1 MGNLGELPMLN
12 KFTKNQFLTAT
23 AAASVLT
30 VAPVYAANISLDRF
44 PLDRNDQVSVNNSTF
59 PHGSRTTP
67 HRPLPIIPVQP
78 ELILPVRA
86 ESPVN
91 NSLVQNTGANE
102 YFQQGLNFATQQNT
116 ASAEEAFRRAI
127 QIDPNF
133 AEAYANL
140 GSILANQNRLPEA
153 LPYLETAIRLKP
165 NVPEFYY
172 MRAKVLS
179 AQNKRAEAVE
189 SVKKARDLYRNQG
202 KTQAANKLDEV
213 IKNISK

>member
-1 MGNLGELPMLN
+1 MLN
-12 KFTKNQFLTAT
+12 KFKKNQLFTAA

-30 VAPVYAANISLDRF
+30 VAPVYAANISIYRF
-44 PLDRNDQVSVNNSTF
+44 RLDRNDRVSVNNSTF
-59 PHGSRTTP
+59 PHEPQT
-67 HRPLPIIPVQP
+67 IIPVPP

-102 YFQQGLNFATQQNT
+102 YFQQGLNFAAQQNT
-116 ASAEEAFRRAI
+116 ASAEAAFRRVI
-127 QIDPNF
+127 EIDPNF

-140 GSILANQNRLPEA
+140 GSVLANQNKLAEA

-172 MRAKVLS
+172 MLGKVLS

>member
-1 MGNLGELPMLN
+1 MLN
-12 KFTKNQFLTAT
+12 KFKKNQFFTAA

-30 VAPVYAANISLDRF
+30 VAPVYAANISLYRF
-44 PLDRNDQVSVNNSTF
+44 RLDRNDRVSVNNSTLF

-67 HRPLPIIPVQP
+67 HGSLPIIPVQP

-86 ESPVN
+86 ESPLN

-102 YFQQGLNFATQQNT
+102 YFQQGLNFAAQQNT
-116 ASAEEAFRRAI
+116 ASAEAAFRRVI
-127 QIDPNF
+127 EIDPNF

-140 GSILANQNRLPEA
+140 GSILANQNKLAEA
-153 LPYLETAIRLKP
+153 LPYFETAIRLKP

-213 IKNISK
+213 IKNLSK

>member
-1 MGNLGELPMLN
+1 MLN
-12 KFTKNQFLTAT
+12 KFKKNQLFTAA

-30 VAPVYAANISLDRF
+30 VAPVDAANISLYRF
-44 PLDRNDQVSVNNSTF
+44 RLDRNDRVSVNNSTF
-59 PHGSRTTP
+59 PHEPQT
-67 HRPLPIIPVQP
+67 IIPVQP

-102 YFQQGLNFATQQNT
+102 YFQQGLNFAAQQNT
-116 ASAEEAFRRAI
+116 ASAEAAFRRVI
-127 QIDPNF
+127 EIDPNF

-140 GSILANQNRLPEA
+140 GSVLANQNKLAEA
-153 LPYLETAIRLKP
+153 LPYFETAIRLKP
-165 NVPEFYY
+165 NVPEFHY
-172 MRAKVLS
+172 MLGKVLS

-189 SVKKARDLYRNQG
+189 SVKKARDLYRKQG

-213 IKNISK
+213 IKNLSK

>member
-1 MGNLGELPMLN
+1 MLN
-12 KFTKNQFLTAT
+12 KFKKNQFLTAA

-30 VAPVYAANISLDRF
+30 VAPVYAANISLYRSR
-44 PLDRNDQVSVNNSTF
+44 LDRNDRVSVNNSTF

-67 HRPLPIIPVQP
+67 HGLLPIIPVPP

-86 ESPVN
+86 EPPVN

-102 YFQQGLNFATQQNT
+102 YFQQGLNFAAQQNT
-116 ASAEEAFRRAI
+116 ASAEAAFRKVI
-127 QIDPNF
+127 EIDPNF

-140 GSILANQNRLPEA
+140 GSILANQNKLAEA
-153 LPYLETAIRLKP
+153 VTYFETAIRLKP
-165 NVPEFYY
+165 KVPEFYY
-172 MRAKVLS
+172 MLGKVLS
-179 AQNKRAEAVE
+179 AQNKMAEAVE
-189 SVKKARDLYRNQG
+189 SIKKARDLYRNQG

>member
-1 MGNLGELPMLN
+1 MLN
-12 KFTKNQFLTAT
+12 KFKKNQFLTAT

-44 PLDRNDQVSVNNSTF
+44 RLDKNDRVSVNNSTF
-59 PHGSRTTP
+59 AHGSRTTP
-67 HRPLPIIPVQP
+67 HGSLPIIPVQP
-78 ELILPVRA
+78 QLILPVRA
-86 ESPVN
+86 ESPLN

-116 ASAEEAFRRAI
+116 ASAEAAFRRAI

-140 GSILANQNRLPEA
+140 GSILANQNRLAEA

-179 AQNKRAEAVE
+179 AQNKMAEAVE

-213 IKNISK
+213 IKNLSK

>member
-1 MGNLGELPMLN
+1 MLN
-12 KFTKNQFLTAT
+12 KLKKNQLLTAA

-30 VAPVYAANISLDRF
+30 VAPVYAANISLYRF
-44 PLDRNDQVSVNNSTF
+44 RLDRNDRVSVNNSTF
-59 PHGSRTTP
+59 PHGLQT
-67 HRPLPIIPVQP
+67 IIPVQP

-102 YFQQGLNFATQQNT
+102 YFQQGLNFAAQQNT
-116 ASAEEAFRRAI
+116 ASAEAAFRRVI
-127 QIDPNF
+127 EIDPNF

-140 GSILANQNRLPEA
+140 GSILANQNKLAEA
-153 LPYLETAIRLKP
+153 VTYFETAIRLKP
-165 NVPEFYY
+165 KVPEFYY
-172 MRAKVLS
+172 MLGKVLS

-189 SVKKARDLYRNQG
+189 SIKKARDLYRNQG
-202 KTQAANKLDEV
+202 KTEAANKLDEV

>member
-1 MGNLGELPMLN
+1 MLN
-12 KFTKNQFLTAT
+12 KLKKNQLFTAA

-30 VAPVYAANISLDRF
+30 VAPVYAANISLYRF
-44 PLDRNDQVSVNNSTF
+44 RLDRIDRVSVNNSTF
-59 PHGSRTTP
+59 PHGPQT
-67 HRPLPIIPVQP
+67 IIPVQP
-78 ELILPVRA
+78 ELILPVPA
-86 ESPVN
+86 ESPAN

-102 YFQQGLNFATQQNT
+102 YFQQGLNFAAQQNT

-140 GSILANQNRLPEA
+140 ASILANQNRLAEA

-165 NVPEFYY
+165 NLPEFYY

-213 IKNISK
+213 IKNLSK

>member
-1 MGNLGELPMLN
+1 MLN
-12 KFTKNQFLTAT
+12 KFKKNQFLTAT

-30 VAPVYAANISLDRF
+30 IAPVYAANISLDRF
-44 PLDRNDQVSVNNSTF
+44 RLDRNDRVSVNNSTF
-59 PHGSRTTP
+59 PHASRTTP
-67 HRPLPIIPVQP
+67 HAPRTIISVQP

-116 ASAEEAFRRAI
+116 ASAEAAFRRVI
-127 QIDPNF
+127 EIDPNF

-140 GSILANQNRLPEA
+140 GSILANQNKLAEA
-153 LPYLETAIRLKP
+153 LPYFETAIRLKP

-213 IKNISK
+213 IKNLSK

>member
-1 MGNLGELPMLN
+1 MLN
-12 KFTKNQFLTAT
+12 KFKKNQFFTAA

-30 VAPVYAANISLDRF
+30 VAPVYAANISLYRF
-44 PLDRNDQVSVNNSTF
+44 RLDRNDRVSVNNSTF

-67 HRPLPIIPVQP
+67 HGPVPIIPVQP

-102 YFQQGLNFATQQNT
+102 YFQQGLNFAAQQNT
-116 ASAEEAFRRAI
+116 ASAEAAFRRAI
-127 QIDPNF
+127 EIEPNF

-140 GSILANQNRLPEA
+140 GSVLANQNKLSEA
-153 LPYLETAIRLKP
+153 VPYFETAIRLKP

-172 MRAKVLS
+172 MLGKVLS

-189 SVKKARDLYRNQG
+189 SVKKARDLYRKQG

>member
-1 MGNLGELPMLN
+1 MLN
-12 KFTKNQFLTAT
+12 KFKKNQFLTAA

-44 PLDRNDQVSVNNSTF
+44 PLDRNDRVSVNNSTF
-59 PHGSRTTP
+59 PHGS
-67 HRPLPIIPVQP
+67 LPIIPVQP

-86 ESPVN
+86 ESPLN

-116 ASAEEAFRRAI
+116 ASAEAAFRRVI
-127 QIDPNF
+127 EIDPNF

-140 GSILANQNRLPEA
+140 GSILANQNKLAEA
-153 LPYLETAIRLKP
+153 LPYFETAIRLKP

-213 IKNISK
+213 IKNLSK

>member
-1 MGNLGELPMLN
+1 MLN
-12 KFTKNQFLTAT
+12 KFKKNQFLTVA

-30 VAPVYAANISLDRF
+30 VAPVYAANISLYRF
-44 PLDRNDQVSVNNSTF
+44 RLDRNDRVSVNNSTF
-59 PHGSRTTP
+59 PHGSQTTP
-67 HRPLPIIPVQP
+67 HKPLPIIPVQP

-116 ASAEEAFRRAI
+116 ASAEAAFRRVI
-127 QIDPNF
+127 EIDPNF

-140 GSILANQNRLPEA
+140 GSILANQNKLAEA
-153 LPYLETAIRLKP
+153 VSYLQTAIRLKP
-165 NVPEFYY
+165 KVPEFYY
-172 MRAKVLS
+172 MLGKVLS

-213 IKNISK
+213 IKNLSR

>member
-1 MGNLGELPMLN
+1 MLN
-12 KFTKNQFLTAT
+12 KFKKNQFFTAA

-30 VAPVYAANISLDRF
+30 VAPVYAANISLYRF
-44 PLDRNDQVSVNNSTF
+44 RLDRIDRVSVNNSTF

-67 HRPLPIIPVQP
+67 HGPLPIIPVQP

-102 YFQQGLNFATQQNT
+102 YFQQGLNFAAQQNT
-116 ASAEEAFRRAI
+116 ASAEAAFRRAI

-140 GSILANQNRLPEA
+140 GSVLANQNKLAEA
-153 LPYLETAIRLKP
+153 VPYFETAIRLKP

-172 MRAKVLS
+172 MLGKVLS
-179 AQNKRAEAVE
+179 AQNKKAEAVE

-213 IKNISK
+213 IKNLSK

>member
-1 MGNLGELPMLN
+1 MLN
-12 KFTKNQFLTAT
+12 KLKKNQLFTAA
-23 AAASVLT
+23 AAASVFT
-30 VAPVYAANISLDRF
+30 VAPVYAANISLYPFR
-44 PLDRNDQVSVNNSTF
+44 LDRNSRVSVNNSTF
-59 PHGSRTTP
+59 PHGPQT
-67 HRPLPIIPVQP
+67 IIPVQP

-102 YFQQGLNFATQQNT
+102 YFQQGLNFAAQQNT
-116 ASAEEAFRRAI
+116 ASAEAAFRRVI
-127 QIDPNF
+127 EIDPNF

-140 GSILANQNRLPEA
+140 GSILANQNKLAEA
-153 LPYLETAIRLKP
+153 VSYLQTAIRLKP

-172 MRAKVLS
+172 ILSKVLS

-213 IKNISK
+213 IKNLSK

>member
-1 MGNLGELPMLN
+1 MLN
-12 KFTKNQFLTAT
+12 KFKKNQFFTAA

-30 VAPVYAANISLDRF
+30 VAPVYAANISLYRF
-44 PLDRNDQVSVNNSTF
+44 RLDWNHRVSVNNSTF
-59 PHGSRTTP
+59 PHGPRI
-67 HRPLPIIPVQP
+67 IIPMQP

-102 YFQQGLNFATQQNT
+102 YFQQGLNFAAQQNT
-116 ASAEEAFRRAI
+116 ASAEAAFRRVI
-127 QIDPNF
+127 EIDPNF

-140 GSILANQNRLPEA
+140 GSILANQNKLAEA
-153 LPYLETAIRLKP
+153 VPYFETAIRLKP
-165 NVPEFYY
+165 KVPEFYY
-172 MRAKVLS
+172 MLAKVLS

-213 IKNISK
+213 IKNLSK

>member
-1 MGNLGELPMLN
+1 MLN
-12 KFTKNQFLTAT
+12 KFKKNQLFTAV

-30 VAPVYAANISLDRF
+30 VAPVYAANISLYRF
-44 PLDRNDQVSVNNSTF
+44 RLDRIDRVSVNNSTF
-59 PHGSRTTP
+59 PQGPRTADRGPQT
-67 HRPLPIIPVQP
+67 IIPVQP
-78 ELILPVRA
+78 EVILPVRA

-102 YFQQGLNFATQQNT
+102 YFQQGLNFAAQQNT
-116 ASAEEAFRRAI
+116 ASAEAAFRRAI
-127 QIDPNF
+127 EIDPNF

-140 GSILANQNRLPEA
+140 GSVLANQNKLAEA
-153 LPYLETAIRLKP
+153 LPYIQTAIRLKP

-172 MRAKVLS
+172 MVGKVLS

-189 SVKKARDLYRNQG
+189 SVKKARDLYRKQG

-213 IKNISK
+213 IKNLSK

>member
-1 MGNLGELPMLN
+1 MLN
-12 KFTKNQFLTAT
+12 KFKKNQFFTAA

-30 VAPVYAANISLDRF
+30 VAPVYAANISLYRF
-44 PLDRNDQVSVNNSTF
+44 RLDRNDGVSVNNSTF
-59 PHGSRTTP
+59 PHAARI
-67 HRPLPIIPVQP
+67 IIPVQP

-86 ESPVN
+86 ESPLN

-102 YFQQGLNFATQQNT
+102 YFQQGLNFAVQQNT

-140 GSILANQNRLPEA
+140 ASILANQNRLAEA

-165 NVPEFYY
+165 NLPEFYY

-213 IKNISK
+213 IKNLSK

>member
-1 MGNLGELPMLN
+1 MLN
-12 KFTKNQFLTAT
+12 KFKKNQLFTAA

-30 VAPVYAANISLDRF
+30 VAPVYAANISLYRF
-44 PLDRNDQVSVNNSTF
+44 RLDRNDRVSVNNSTF
-59 PHGSRTTP
+59 PHRLQT
-67 HRPLPIIPVQP
+67 IIPVQP
-78 ELILPVRA
+78 ELILPVRE

-102 YFQQGLNFATQQNT
+102 YFQQGLNFAAQQNT
-116 ASAEEAFRRAI
+116 ASAEAAFRRVI
-127 QIDPNF
+127 EIDPNF

-140 GSILANQNRLPEA
+140 GSILANQNKLAEA
-153 LPYLETAIRLKP
+153 VSYLQTAIRLKP
-165 NVPEFYY
+165 EVPEFYY
-172 MRAKVLS
+172 MLAKVFS

-213 IKNISK
+213 IKNLSK

>member
-1 MGNLGELPMLN
+1 MLN
-12 KFTKNQFLTAT
+12 KLKKNQLFTAA

-30 VAPVYAANISLDRF
+30 VAPVYAANISLYRF
-44 PLDRNDQVSVNNSTF
+44 RLDRNARVSVNNSTF
-59 PHGSRTTP
+59 PHGQQT
-67 HRPLPIIPVQP
+67 IIPVQP

-102 YFQQGLNFATQQNT
+102 YFQEGLNFAAQQNRE
-116 ASAEEAFRRAI
+116 SAEAAFRRVI

-140 GSILANQNRLPEA
+140 GSILANQNKLAEA
-153 LPYLETAIRLKP
+153 LPYFETAIRLKP
-165 NVPEFYY
+165 NVPEFHY
-172 MRAKVLS
+172 MLGKVLS

-189 SVKKARDLYRNQG
+189 SVKKARDLYRKQG

-213 IKNISK
+213 IKNLSK

>member
-1 MGNLGELPMLN
+1 MLN
-12 KFTKNQFLTAT
+12 KFKKNQFLTAA

-30 VAPVYAANISLDRF
+30 VAPVYAANISLYRF
-44 PLDRNDQVSVNNSTF
+44 PLDRNDRVSVNNSTF

-67 HRPLPIIPVQP
+67 HGSLPIIPVQP

-86 ESPVN
+86 ESPGN

-102 YFQQGLNFATQQNT
+102 YFQQGLNFAAQQNT
-116 ASAEEAFRRAI
+116 ASAEEAFRRVI

-140 GSILANQNRLPEA
+140 GSILANQNKLAEA
-153 LPYLETAIRLKP
+153 LPYFETAIRLKP

-213 IKNISK
+213 IKNLSK

>member
-1 MGNLGELPMLN
+1 MLN
-12 KFTKNQFLTAT
+12 KFKKNQFLTA
-23 AAASVLT
+23 AAAVSVLT
-30 VAPVYAANISLDRF
+30 VAPVYAANISLYRF
-44 PLDRNDQVSVNNSTF
+44 RLDRNDRVSVNNSTF
-59 PHGSRTTP
+59 PHGARTTP
-67 HRPLPIIPVQP
+67 HGSLPIIPVQP

-86 ESPVN
+86 ESPLN

-102 YFQQGLNFATQQNT
+102 YFQQGLNFAAQQNA

-133 AEAYANL
+133 AEAHANL
-140 GSILANQNRLPEA
+140 GSILANQNKLAEA
-153 LPYLETAIRLKP
+153 LPYFENAIRLKP

-172 MRAKVLS
+172 MLARVLS
-179 AQNKRAEAVE
+179 AQNKTAEAVE

-213 IKNISK
+213 IKNLSK

>member
-1 MGNLGELPMLN
+1 MLN
-12 KFTKNQFLTAT
+12 KFKKNQFFTAA

-30 VAPVYAANISLDRF
+30 VAPVYAANISLYRF
-44 PLDRNDQVSVNNSTF
+44 RLDRNDRVSVNNSTF
-59 PHGSRTTP
+59 PHGSRTT
-67 HRPLPIIPVQP
+67 HHGLLPIIPVPP

-102 YFQQGLNFATQQNT
+102 YFQQGLNFAAQQNT
-116 ASAEEAFRRAI
+116 ASAEAAFRKVI
-127 QIDPNF
+127 EIDPNF

-140 GSILANQNRLPEA
+140 GSLLANQNKLAEA
-153 LPYLETAIRLKP
+153 LPYFETAIRLKP

-172 MRAKVLS
+172 MLAKVLS

-213 IKNISK
+213 IKNLSK

>member
-1 MGNLGELPMLN
+1 MLN
-12 KFTKNQFLTAT
+12 KFKKNQFLTAT

-30 VAPVYAANISLDRF
+30 VAPVYAVNISLDPFR
-44 PLDRNDQVSVNNSTF
+44 LERNDRVSVNNSTF
-59 PHGSRTTP
+59 PHGSRIAD
-67 HRPLPIIPVQP
+67 RGSLPIIPVQP
-78 ELILPVRA
+78 QLILPLRA

-102 YFQQGLNFATQQNT
+102 YFQQGLNFAAQQNT

-140 GSILANQNRLPEA
+140 GSILANQNKLAEA
-153 LPYLETAIRLKP
+153 VSYLQTAIRLKP
-165 NVPEFYY
+165 KVPEFYY
-172 MRAKVLS
+172 MLGKVLS

-189 SVKKARDLYRNQG
+189 SLKKARDLYRNQR
-202 KTQAANKLDEV
+202 KTQAANQLDEV
-213 IKNISK
+213 IKNLSK

>member
-1 MGNLGELPMLN
+1 MLN
-12 KFTKNQFLTAT
+12 KFKKNQFFTAAT
-23 AAASVLT
+23 AASVLT
-30 VAPVYAANISLDRF
+30 VAPVYAANISLYRF
-44 PLDRNDQVSVNNSTF
+44 RLDRNDRVSVNNSTF
-59 PHGSRTTP
+59 PHGL
-67 HRPLPIIPVQP
+67 LPIIPVQP

-91 NSLVQNTGANE
+91 NSLVQNMGANE
-102 YFQQGLNFATQQNT
+102 YFQQGLNFAAQQNT
-116 ASAEEAFRRAI
+116 ASAEAAFRRVI

-140 GSILANQNRLPEA
+140 GSILANQNKLAEA
-153 LPYLETAIRLKP
+153 VSYLQTAIRLKP

-172 MRAKVLS
+172 MLSKVLS

-213 IKNISK
+213 IKNLSR

>member
-1 MGNLGELPMLN
+1 MLN
-12 KFTKNQFLTAT
+12 KFKKNQFLTAT

-30 VAPVYAANISLDRF
+30 VAPVCAANTS
-44 PLDRNDQVSVNNSTF
+44 
-59 PHGSRTTP
+59 
-67 HRPLPIIPVQP
+67 
-78 ELILPVRA
+78 LPVRPA
-86 ESPVN
+86 ESPAK

-140 GSILANQNRLPEA
+140 GSILANQNKLAEA
-153 LPYLETAIRLKP
+153 VSYLQTAISLKP
-165 NVPEFYY
+165 KVPEFYY
-172 MRAKVLS
+172 MLGKVLS

-202 KTQAANKLDEV
+202 KTQAANQLDEV
-213 IKNISK
+213 IKNLSK

>member
-1 MGNLGELPMLN
+1 MLN
-12 KFTKNQFLTAT
+12 KFKKNQFLTAA

-30 VAPVYAANISLDRF
+30 VAPVYAANISLYRF
-44 PLDRNDQVSVNNSTF
+44 LLDRNDRVSVNNSTF
-59 PHGSRTTP
+59 PHG
-67 HRPLPIIPVQP
+67 PLPTIPVQP
-78 ELILPVRA
+78 ELRLPLRA

-91 NSLVQNTGANE
+91 NSLAQNTGANE

-116 ASAEEAFRRAI
+116 ASAEEAFRRVI

-140 GSILANQNRLPEA
+140 GSILANQNKLAEA
-153 LPYLETAIRLKP
+153 LPYFETAIRLKP

-172 MRAKVLS
+172 MLAKVLS
-179 AQNKRAEAVE
+179 AQNKRAEALE

-213 IKNISK
+213 IKNLSR